1 MNNQFIFIGRICRNL
16 ILKDAGNSKV
26 LDVTLAIT
34 RKFKNADGTYDT
46 DFIKCKAFGKTAE
59 NISQI
64 LIRSRK
70 NLIFVIIPRSGKHQS
85 AERKTS
91 FHGKENTNPHKES
104 SNPLMESTSC
114 IIELEA

>member
-1 MNNQFIFIGRICRNL
+1 LNKKSGEHFKAECSLAASNTISERNV
-16 ILKDAGNSKV
+16 I
-26 LDVTLAIT
+26 
-34 RKFKNADGTYDT
+34 NAHRVKWMFHFMY
-46 DFIKCKAFGKTAE
+46 
-59 NISQI
+59 
-64 LIRSRK
+64 L
-70 NLIFVIIPRSGKHQS
+70 IIPRSGKHQP

>member
-1 MNNQFIFIGRICRNL
+1 MYL
-16 ILKDAGNSKV
+16 
-26 LDVTLAIT
+26 
-34 RKFKNADGTYDT
+34 
-46 DFIKCKAFGKTAE
+46 
-59 NISQI
+59 
-64 LIRSRK
+64 
-70 NLIFVIIPRSGKHQS
+70 IIPRSGKHQP